1 MGVQS
6 MSRKTSSNEASD
18 TLSLMNIL
26 SGRNLLAII
35 CLCNI
40 VLLEILVFN
49 LPFWQTLGAKE
60 TTYSVNQR
68 SSFLS
73 IGSGLSKQG
82 NNLVISDT
90 NEAYIDIHSQQR
102 ISYIQLQS
110 QDDQNVKNIVYTVC
124 IQFDAGEQWHD
135 GASRTFSP
143 AIKRSQYVNIGGTT
157 SAIRL
162 RFTAEKGTVIPI
174 TGITVNPRI
183 PFHTSSIRLLLELF
197 LALFI
202 IFMGPKSPLYTYGY
216 LQHRSNNNE
225 AYSVASPSSF

>member
-1 MGVQS
+1 MGAQS

-18 TLSLMNIL
+18 TLPLMNSL

-35 CLCNI
+35 YLCNI
-40 VLLEILVFN
+40 VLLEIFVFN
-49 LPFWQTLGAKE
+49 LPFWQTLGTKE

-82 NNLVISDT
+82 NNLVIPDT

-110 QDDQNVKNIVYTVC
+110 QDDQNVKNIVYTVS
-124 IQFDAGEQWHD
+124 IQFDADEQWHD

-143 AIKRSQYVNIGGTT
+143 AIKRSQYEV
-157 SAIRL
+157 AWFL
-162 RFTAEKGTVIPI
+162 
-174 TGITVNPRI
+174 
-183 PFHTSSIRLLLELF
+183 FHVYS
-197 LALFI
+197 
-202 IFMGPKSPLYTYGY
+202 
-216 LQHRSNNNE
+216 E
-225 AYSVASPSSF
+225 AACAAWF